1 MIKRTDK
8 GSSLVCGDDADDD
21 DDDDDDH
28 DDDDYRSRVIRAL
41 AVPQLSMQTATKKG
55 KGRNEYYYQKV
66 KRRKEQF

>member
-1 MIKRTDK
+1 MMKRTGK
-8 GSSLVCGDDADDD
+8 GSSLVCGDDA

>member
-1 MIKRTDK
+1 MIKRTGK

-41 AVPQLSMQTATKKG
+41 AVPQLSM
-55 KGRNEYYYQKV
+55 
-66 KRRKEQF
+66 